1 MSGTDSSAPAYAR
14 APAEGV
20 ALTVHSLPDPAQ
32 AGDDDARRTRSG
44 RIRMLLVLLVCAS
57 PVIASYL
64 AFFFYRPDSGANYS
78 ELIVPPRPLPAAAA
92 LPLADLQGRALD
104 PETLKGQWLLV
115 VVGAGRCDATCE
127 RLLVLQRQLRET
139 LGRERDRVDKLWL
152 VTDDAPLRPEVL
164 AGIGKDTTVL
174 RVPPAALAGWLAPS
188 PGQALESQIFLVD
201 PMGNWM
207 LRTPHDPDPAKLKRD
222 LERLLRA
229 SAGWDRPGR

>member
-20 ALTVHSLPDPAQ
+20 ALTVHSLPDPAL
-32 AGDDDARRTRSG
+32 DDAVRRTRSG
-44 RIRMLLVLLVCAS
+44 RIKMLLVLLVCAS

-64 AFFFYRPDSGANYS
+64 AFFFYRPDSGVNYS

-92 LPLADLQGRALD
+92 LPLADLQGRAVD
-104 PETLKGQWLLV
+104 PQTLEGQWLLV
-115 VVGAGRCDATCE
+115 VVGAGRCDSTCE

-152 VTDDAPLRPEVL
+152 VTDDASPRAEVL

-174 RVPPAALAGWLAPS
+174 RVPPAALADWLAAS
-188 PGQALESQIFLVD
+188 PGQALEAQLYLVD

-207 LRTPHDPDPAKLKRD
+207 LRTPPDPDPAKLKRD